1 VSACHPSYVGNWDQV
16 YLFLNESLSGPDHD
30 EQAEKIPMNNLDMSR
45 QRYILPNE
53 SQRKVIREAISLLAR
68 VYSPLAALKQ
78 MQKMELHPSATP
90 SWKAFLGYCPSAGCW
105 GSLEIGEV
113 IWTQVGS
120 IQLNLRNFR
129 LDTLFISASETLF
142 QLKILAFIEGPFQ
155 L

>member
-1 VSACHPSYVGNWDQV
+1 VLVIPAMLETEIRFIFFWMKA
-16 YLFLNESLSGPDHD
+16 FLV
-30 EQAEKIPMNNLDMSR
+30 QIMMNRQKRFPWTTLICLDKD
-45 QRYILPNE
+45 ILPNE
-53 SQRKVIREAISLLAR
+53 FQGKVIRGTISLLAR

-78 MQKMELHPSATP
+78 MQKMDLHPSATP
-90 SWKAFLGYCPSAGCW
+90 SWKVFLGSCPSAGCW